1 MKRVIYLLIA
11 TAFLFSACKSSFK
24 KGKGG
29 VVYKVDRTGSGETIK
44 QGQFLE
50 FHSKNTYRDSVLS
63 DTRLTMAQIQPFDST
78 QIPPDDYKILKDLR
92 KGDKITYKISTDS
105 AFKGGQMAPWAKKGE
120 YIITEI
126 SIINIHKTREE
137 AQAAYRVAALEGQ
150 KKADAKLLVDKK
162 GQLDKDE
169 KIISEYLSKNNITT
183 IKSPLGVHVQII
195 TPGTDKITD
204 SSNVKINYTGQTFA
218 GNVFDSN
225 TDPKFG
231 HMEPYI
237 VSMGAPQVIKGWIES
252 LNMLGKGAK
261 AKIYVPSTLGYGEQG
276 NGANIPPNEN
286 LIFDMEIL
294 DLISNQQAQAEQMAM
309 QQKQQQQ
316 MMEQQ
321 KKMEAMS
328 KKTAPTTPAD
338 STKRK

>member
-1 MKRVIYLLIA
+1 MKRVIYLFIA

-29 VVYKVDRTGSGETIK
+29 VVYKVDKTGSGENIK
-44 QGQFLE
+44 QGEFLE
-50 FHSKNTYRDSVLS
+50 FHSKSTYGDSVLS
-63 DTRLTMAQIQPFDST
+63 DTRLTMAQIQPFDSA

-105 AFKGGQMAPWAKKGE
+105 AFKGGQMAPWAKKGQF
-120 YIITEI
+120 IITEI
-126 SIINIHKTREE
+126 NILNIYKTREE
-137 AQAAYRVAALEGQ
+137 AQAAYKAAAIEGQ

-183 IKSPLGVHVQII
+183 VKSPMGVHVQII

-204 SSNVKINYTGQTFA
+204 SSNVKINYTGQTLA
-218 GNVFDSN
+218 GVVFDSN

-231 HMEPYI
+231 HIQPYV
-237 VSMGAPQVIKGWIES
+237 VSMGAPQVIRGWIES
-252 LNMLGKGAK
+252 LNMLSKGAK
-261 AKIYVPSTLGYGEQG
+261 ARVFIPSTLGYGEQG
-276 NGANIPPNEN
+276 NGNNIPPNEN
-286 LIFDMEIL
+286 LMFDMEIL
-294 DLISNQQAQAEQMAM
+294 DLLTPQQAQMEQMAA

-321 KKMEAMS
+321 QKMEAMS
-328 KKTAPTTPAD
+328 KKTQPAAD
-338 STKRK
+338 SVKKK